1 MTIAR
6 RRLLAALGGAAA
18 AWALAARAQLAL
30 PVLGFLSGQSPE
42 GFAQLAAAFRQ
53 GLKETGFVDGDNVSI
68 DYRWA
73 ENQLDRLPALAADLV
88 RRRVTVMTASGGH
101 TAVFAAKAATATIPI
116 VFLAGEDPVKLGLVE
131 SLARPGGNLTGIN
144 FFSAELVAKRLELLH
159 ELMPTA
165 TRIAALVNPSNPV
178 SEPTVRDLQTAA
190 QVMGL
195 QIQILNASSSREI
208 EAAFGDLARE
218 RPGALY
224 VPIEP
229 LFTARRVHLA
239 QLAARHAI
247 PAVYGARDYVEVGG
261 LISYGTSLTDGYRQL
276 GIYAGRVL
284 KGSKPSELPVLQSSK
299 FELVINAATARMLDL
314 TVPPTLIARADEV
327 IE

>member
-159 ELMPTA
+159 ELMPAA

-195 QIQILNASSSREI
+195 QIHILNASSIREI

-276 GIYAGRVL
+276 GVYSGRVL

>member
-18 AWALAARAQLAL
+18 AWALAARAQQAL

-42 GFAQLAAAFRQ
+42 GFAQLATAFRQ
-53 GLKETGFVDGDNVSI
+53 GLKETGFVDGDNVSV

-88 RRRVTVMTASGGH
+88 RRRVTVITASGGH

-159 ELMPTA
+159 ELMPAA

-195 QIQILNASSSREI
+195 QIHILNASSIREI
-208 EAAFGDLARE
+208 EAAFGDLAHE
-218 RPGALY
+218 RPDALY

-276 GIYAGRVL
+276 GVYASRVL
-284 KGSKPSELPVLQSSK
+284 KGSKPSDLPVLQSSK